1 MMVDAYLRVDGLIMG
16 REGVGGKSKSKSK
29 SGKKEL

>member
-16 REGVGGKSKSKSK
+16 REGVGGKSKSKR
-29 SGKKEL
+29 GKKEL